1 MIIDTCFLLE
11 LNKVKTKY
19 TYEWDILV
27 LFLKKKNINLV
38 KKKL

>member
-11 LNKVKTKY
+11 SNKVKTKY
-19 TYEWDILV
+19 TYEWDILGF
-27 LFLKKKNINLV
+27 FLKTINLV